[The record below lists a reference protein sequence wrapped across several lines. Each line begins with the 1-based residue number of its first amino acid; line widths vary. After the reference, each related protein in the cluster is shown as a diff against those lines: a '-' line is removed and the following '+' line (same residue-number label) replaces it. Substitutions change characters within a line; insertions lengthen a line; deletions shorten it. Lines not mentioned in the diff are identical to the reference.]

1 MKEKERN
8 VITYLFYFICLS
20 CQIVNSCFQLDKSIL
35 SGLVFNQ
42 LGELISSTLEVD
54 LKNILCGRGFA

>member
-8 VITYLFYFICLS
+8 VITYLFYLICLS

-42 LGELISSTLEVD
+42 LGELIRS
-54 LKNILCGRGFA
+54 